1 MPKPVSDWVSTTFP
15 SGSLRVTVPV
25 VAGETGSPTLDT
37 RTSTFSDAPPYTY
50 HRAGGA
56 TILTV
61 TLQLSMPVLLVE
73 VLAPVWEDARACPNS
88 IVVPLAVKFGFSPQS
103 CPPQSLCRIDPALDL
118 QR

>member
-61 TLQLSMPVLLVE
+61 TLQLSMLVIL
-73 VLAPVWEDARACPNS
+73 VVVVKPMWEDFRACPNS
-88 IVVPLAVKFGFSPQS
+88 IVEPLVVKSGF
-103 CPPQSLCRIDPALDL
+103 
-118 QR
+118 